1 MKGYP
6 HGNYGNADRATAR
19 SLALSVKPSARGGYS
34 VPVNHGTRVW
44 LPSAHRTILNIG
56 IWYYLLH
63 VEDSITMI
71 ALPTK
76 AMWLK
81 GAKQKPERN
90 PGRELISHMPIRD
103 S

>member
-1 MKGYP
+1 MS
-6 HGNYGNADRATAR
+6 AR
-19 SLALSVKPSARGGYS
+19 SP
-34 VPVNHGTRVW
+34 NHTHTHKQKLPGRSQ
-44 LPSAHRTILNIG
+44 PSAHRTILNIG
-56 IWYYLLH
+56 IWYHLLH

-71 ALPTK
+71 ALPAE

-81 GAKQKPERN
+81 GGAKQKPERN

>member
-1 MKGYP
+1 MQPSETTRDTIRLSQCQQGYQLTHKQNLP
-6 HGNYGNADRATAR
+6 GRNQ
-19 SLALSVKPSARGGYS
+19 
-34 VPVNHGTRVW
+34 
-44 LPSAHRTILNIG
+44 PSAHRTILNIG

-71 ALPTK
+71 ALPAK